1 MKEENKKNKDK
12 NIKHNDNEEIIEE
25 KNDNTVNLEIN
36 EIEEINK
43 KLIEAEEK
51 ALRVSAELI
60 NYRKRKDEEVSNM
73 LKYANEGIITDI
85 LPVIDNFERALSMES
100 VDKKLQEGMQMVY
113 KNLISILSNYGV
125 KEVDALDKEFDPSIH
140 QAVTTENVNDK
151 DDNIVLEVFQKGY
164 VLKDKLIRPAMVKV
178 NKKEGNDK

>member
-12 NIKHNDNEEIIEE
+12 NIKHNDNEEVIEE

-51 ALRVSAELI
+51 ALRASAELI

-85 LPVIDNFERALSMES
+85 LPVIDNFERALSMENADS
-100 VDKKLQEGMQMVY
+100 KLQEGMQMVY
-113 KNLISILSNYGV
+113 KNLVSILSNYGV
-125 KEVDALDKEFDPSIH
+125 KEVDALDKEFDPGIH

-164 VLKDKLIRPAMVKV
+164 MLKDKLIRPAMVKV
-178 NKKEGNDK
+178 NKKERNDK